1 MKNDDYKDVLE
12 TSEVEE
18 KRFTGA
24 HMFALYASLKEQ
36 ESGEGSFLEEEER
49 KNARISERI
58 RSNMP
63 GFSLKDRQLSQA
75 AWTLFKITNTGEGL
89 LSWDR
94 ISVPTPSELGVDPY
108 CASPEEMA
116 QTVKSA
122 ALFLGAGDVGISR
135 MNKSYVNLQERGK
148 LVIFEDTE
156 KPAVTE
162 EKFVIPEKMKR
173 VVSLVIP
180 MSCDKPVKFGVA
192 ETCRSCLACAKACPT
207 RALSFEDEPGES
219 VKGPWN
225 NPGHKAWF
233 EDSFKCFQYWQTVGN
248 GCGICLA
255 VCPYT
260 KTHWMKS

>member
-1 MKNDDYKDVLE
+1 MENDDFKNALE

-24 HMFALYASLKEQ
+24 HMFALYPSLKEQ
-36 ESGEGSFLEEEER
+36 DSGEGSFIEEEER

-75 AWTLFKITNTGEGL
+75 AWTLFKTTNTGEGL

-94 ISVPTPSELGVDPY
+94 ITVPAPSELGVEPY

-122 ALFLGAGDVGISR
+122 ALFLGAGDVGISM

-148 LVIFEDTE
+148 PVIFEDTD
-156 KPAVTE
+156 KPAVTK
-162 EKFVIPEKMKR
+162 EKFVIPEKMKW
-173 VVSLVIP
+173 VVSLAIP
-180 MSCDKPVKFGVA
+180 MDLKLLSQVPNELGDAAVALGYGHSIFFG
-192 ETCRSCLACAKACPT
+192 
-207 RALSFEDEPGES
+207 LSFEDEPGES